1 MGTGMTGSCR
11 EQRKRITRLRRRL
24 TAAAALTATVLLA
37 GTPAHA
43 FLARPALFAAIGNAT
58 KAPNGWLQLCAANAE
73 ECKPTADQARE
84 MTLTPDLLQQLY
96 EINKYVN
103 DRVVWTSDAELYG
116 TTERWA
122 YPLDRGDCE
131 DIVLLK
137 RRLLAKAGWPLGALL
152 ITIVEERGQGNQG
165 RTRHAV
171 LTVRSDRGEM
181 ILDNLTPEILFWY
194 ETSYRY
200 LSRQSAVDPNV
211 WVSYGAEQAKPAMP
225 AAASPI
231 PVSAPS
237 PLDLPPPLGIKP

>member
-1 MGTGMTGSCR
+1 MTGSCR
-11 EQRKRITRLRRRL
+11 KQRKRIARLCRWS

-37 GTPAHA
+37 GAPAHA
-43 FLARPALFAAIGNAT
+43 FLARPALFAAIGNAI

-73 ECKPTADQARE
+73 ECKPAADQARE
-84 MTLTPDLLQQLY
+84 ITLTPDMLQQLY

-131 DIVLLK
+131 DMVLLK
-137 RRLLAKAGWPLGALL
+137 RKMLAKAGWPLGALL
-152 ITIVEERGQGNQG
+152 ITIVEERGQWKQE

-181 ILDNLTPEILFWY
+181 ILDNQTPEILFWY
-194 ETSYRY
+194 ETNYRY
-200 LSRQSAVDPNV
+200 LSRQSAADPNV
-211 WVSYGAEQAKPAMP
+211 WVSFSAEQAKPARDL
-225 AAASPI
+225 
-231 PVSAPS
+231 APL
-237 PLDLPPPLGIKP
+237 PLPPPLEIKP

>member
-1 MGTGMTGSCR
+1 MTGSCR
-11 EQRKRITRLRRRL
+11 KQRKRIARLCRWS

-37 GTPAHA
+37 GAPAHA
-43 FLARPALFAAIGNAT
+43 FLARPALFAAIGNAI

-73 ECKPTADQARE
+73 ECKPAADQARE
-84 MTLTPDLLQQLY
+84 ITLTPDMLQQLY

-131 DIVLLK
+131 DMVLLK
-137 RRLLAKAGWPLGALL
+137 RKMLAKAGWPLGALL
-152 ITIVEERGQGNQG
+152 ITIVEERGQWKPE

-181 ILDNLTPEILFWY
+181 ILDNQTPEILFWY
-194 ETSYRY
+194 ETNYRY
-200 LSRQSAVDPNV
+200 LSRQSAADPNV
-211 WVSYGAEQAKPAMP
+211 WVSFSAEQAKPARDL
-225 AAASPI
+225 
-231 PVSAPS
+231 APL
-237 PLDLPPPLGIKP
+237 PLPPPLEIKP

>member
-1 MGTGMTGSCR
+1 MSGSCR
-11 EQRKRITRLRRRL
+11 EQRKRIARLRRWP
-24 TAAAALTATVLLA
+24 TAAAALSATVLLA
-37 GTPAHA
+37 GAPAHA

-84 MTLTPDLLQQLY
+84 MMLTPDLLQQLY

-152 ITIVEERGQGNQG
+152 ITIVEEHG
-165 RTRHAV
+165 RAKTRHAV
-171 LTVRSDRGEM
+171 LTIRSDRGEM
-181 ILDNLTPEILFWY
+181 ILDNQTPEILFWY

-225 AAASPI
+225 VAALPI